1 MQAIILAAGMGKRL
15 GELTRENTK
24 CMVKVHE
31 QTLIERMIGQLERL
45 ALRRIIIVIGY
56 KGEKV
61 RDLLGNKINNT
72 PIIYI
77 SNPIYDKTNN
87 IYSLYLAKEFLV
99 EDETILLESDLI
111 FADSIL
117 PRLVNDPAPNLA
129 VVAKYESWM
138 DGTVVTLDEENRI
151 SNFITKKA
159 FQFDRK
165 DSYYK
170 TVNIYKFSKE
180 FSRNKYVPFLVAYC
194 KALGNNEYYEQVL
207 KVISLLNKPDLKAL
221 VIGTEKWYEID
232 DQQDL
237 NNAEALFAESDQAL
251 SLYSRRFGGYWRF
264 PMLLDFCYLVNPYFP
279 NKRLK
284 EEIKSNFDTLLTEY
298 PSGMRVNA
306 QLAAR
311 YADIHPEQIIV
322 GNGAAELI
330 NTYTRVFPSCPTGIT
345 LPTFEE
351 YPNRLEPE
359 HRIPYLPDNGDFSYT
374 SSDLIAFFRD
384 KGIRQLIVIN
394 PDNPSGNLLSK
405 AELLSLIDWTR
416 QEGIRLIVD
425 ESFLDFAH
433 PENRLSLL
441 NTELL
446 DENPHLVVIK
456 SISKSYGV
464 PGLRLGFLASGDRSL
479 IEAMK
484 REISIWNINSFAE
497 FYMQIF
503 IKYKEDYNRACE
515 RFLAERERFQN
526 NLRKIPFLRVI
537 PSEAN
542 YFLCEVLPPFTSEKL
557 CAALLE
563 KDILI
568 KNCATKAGFN
578 GRQYIR
584 IAIRDQR
591 DNDRLTEA
599 LSCF

>member
-1 MQAIILAAGMGKRL
+1 M
-15 GELTRENTK
+15 
-24 CMVKVHE
+24 
-31 QTLIERMIGQLERL
+31 
-45 ALRRIIIVIGY
+45 
-56 KGEKV
+56 
-61 RDLLGNKINNT
+61 
-72 PIIYI
+72 
-77 SNPIYDKTNN
+77 
-87 IYSLYLAKEFLV
+87 
-99 EDETILLESDLI
+99 
-111 FADSIL
+111 
-117 PRLVNDPAPNLA
+117 
-129 VVAKYESWM
+129 
-138 DGTVVTLDEENRI
+138 
-151 SNFITKKA
+151 
-159 FQFDRK
+159 
-165 DSYYK
+165 
-170 TVNIYKFSKE
+170 
-180 FSRNKYVPFLVAYC
+180 
-194 KALGNNEYYEQVL
+194 
-207 KVISLLNKPDLKAL
+207 
-221 VIGTEKWYEID
+221 
-232 DQQDL
+232 
-237 NNAEALFAESDQAL
+237 
-251 SLYSRRFGGYWRF
+251 
-264 PMLLDFCYLVNPYFP
+264 
-279 NKRLK
+279 
-284 EEIKSNFDTLLTEY
+284 
-298 PSGMRVNA
+298 
-306 QLAAR
+306 
-311 YADIHPEQIIV
+311 
-322 GNGAAELI
+322 
-330 NTYTRVFPSCPTGIT
+330 
-345 LPTFEE
+345 
-351 YPNRLEPE
+351 
-359 HRIPYLPDNGDFSYT
+359 
-374 SSDLIAFFRD
+374 
-384 KGIRQLIVIN
+384 IN

>member
-1 MQAIILAAGMGKRL
+1 MRAKRL
-15 GELTRENTK
+15 E
-24 CMVKVHE
+24 
-31 QTLIERMIGQLERL
+31 GQR
-45 ALRRIIIVIGY
+45 
-56 KGEKV
+56 
-61 RDLLGNKINNT
+61 
-72 PIIYI
+72 
-77 SNPIYDKTNN
+77 
-87 IYSLYLAKEFLV
+87 
-99 EDETILLESDLI
+99 
-111 FADSIL
+111 
-117 PRLVNDPAPNLA
+117 
-129 VVAKYESWM
+129 
-138 DGTVVTLDEENRI
+138 
-151 SNFITKKA
+151 
-159 FQFDRK
+159 
-165 DSYYK
+165 
-170 TVNIYKFSKE
+170 
-180 FSRNKYVPFLVAYC
+180 
-194 KALGNNEYYEQVL
+194 
-207 KVISLLNKPDLKAL
+207 
-221 VIGTEKWYEID
+221 WYEID
-232 DQQDL
+232 DIQDL
-237 NNAEALFAESDQAL
+237 DIAEVLFAADAGERYKKL
-251 SLYSRRFGGYWRF
+251 TSRYGGYWRF
-264 PMLLDFCYLVNPYFP
+264 PHLKDFCYLVNPYFP
-279 NKRLK
+279 PARMM
-284 EEIKSNFDTLLTEY
+284 EELKSNFDILVRQY
-298 PSGMRVNA
+298 PSGMRVNCL
-306 QLAAR
+306 LAAKTFG
-311 YADIHPEQIIV
+311 ISEEHIV
-322 GNGAAELI
+322 LGNGAAELI
-330 NTYTRVFPSCPTGIT
+330 KALLEELPGKVGVIR
-345 LPTFEE
+345 PTFEE

-591 DNDRLTEA
+591 DNDWLTEA